1 MEEGLTY
8 DFPKKF
14 LQKETNRNYL
24 LTIIIRILKIQGNF
38 AQLKILE
45 GWTISK
51 EISIYTVYHYK
62 SSQE

>member
-1 MEEGLTY
+1 MEEGLMT
-8 DFPKKF
+8 FQKKIYKKK
-14 LQKETNRNYL
+14 LTET
-24 LTIIIRILKIQGNF
+24 TIIIRILKIKGSL

-51 EISIYTVYHYK
+51 EILIYTVYHYK

>member
-1 MEEGLTY
+1 MEEGLMT
-8 DFPKKF
+8 FQKKIYKKK
-14 LQKETNRNYL
+14 LTET
-24 LTIIIRILKIQGNF
+24 TIIIRILKIKGSL